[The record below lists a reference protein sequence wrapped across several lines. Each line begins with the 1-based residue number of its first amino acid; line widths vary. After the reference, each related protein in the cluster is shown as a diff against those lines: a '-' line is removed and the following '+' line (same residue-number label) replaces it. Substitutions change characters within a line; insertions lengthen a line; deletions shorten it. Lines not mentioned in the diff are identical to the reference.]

1 MPLNITIKDLS
12 KATTL
17 NGIMND
23 ICYHI
28 IIKTLH
34 EVSFFTN
41 LTSFMLIVNY
51 DNIRVNFCTHS

>member
-1 MPLNITIKDLS
+1 MPLNITIKDLG

-34 EVSFFTN
+34 EVSFFYEFN
-41 LTSFMLIVNY
+41 KFYV
-51 DNIRVNFCTHS
+51 DC